1 MSRNRILSNACW
13 SLALMSVSLSPAAG
27 QGYRKPLG
35 VYAHM
40 DIEAAISRKPCSNST
55 STADLHTCLTTLYS
69 GLLADEAVS
78 GITAGAHWDDIQKSD
93 PLCIFVNECASGTE
107 DGYDW
112 SYLDDVFAV
121 ANAAHKFVQLI
132 ITPGVDS
139 PPWLLAKLPTCDGLF
154 GPTGTAPAD
163 CGQVTFATFPESQR
177 ADGTPPV
184 QPLPWNPLYILAWD
198 DFLIHLN
205 LRYRSNPAFVAIA
218 VAGPICASTEM
229 ILPTAAN
236 KSTISTGLDADTVW
250 KMLMAH
256 SFPYF
261 PIYQNSDQVFI
272 DTWKQTIDAYEQVF
286 SGVTLFLSPDSGSDM
301 PELPAVIH
309 DMTLFNADC
318 STSSLP
324 QSCGAKTEVLS
335 YFLSANGPNA
345 KATQDGG
352 MTASRSLKTGD
363 IGIAGVKMLTA
374 MDPTSFFG
382 GAEFDFA
389 VSDQTTL
396 QQEGCPNY
404 PTLCGL
410 FGYPFTPEEADY
422 NVLTVFFNG
431 TNAATHYGGTRGP
444 APIQYL
450 ELDYTDIQFAQTNPC
465 PTLPSTL
472 PGAPSL
478 QDLLNMASQDLFA
491 IAGQLITLPPTIC
504 H

>member
-1 MSRNRILSNACW
+1 MARSRIVSKVCL
-13 SLALMSVSLSPAAG
+13 SLALISASLSPAAA
-27 QGYRKPLG
+27 QANRKPVG
-35 VYAHM
+35 VYAHL
-40 DIEAAISRKPCSNST
+40 DIEAAIQRKPCSTST
-55 STADLHTCLTTLYS
+55 TTADLHRCLSNLYS

-78 GITAGAHWDDIQKSD
+78 GITAGQHWDAIQKSD
-93 PLCIFVNECASGTE
+93 PLCIFVNGCASGTE

-112 SYLDDVFAV
+112 SYLDDVFGA
-121 ANAAHKFVQLI
+121 AKAAHKLVQLI

-154 GPTGTAPAD
+154 GPAASAPID
-163 CGQVTFATFPESQR
+163 CGQVTFTNLPEGKR
-177 ADGTPPV
+177 ADGNPPV
-184 QPLPWNPLYILAWD
+184 QPLPWNPFYILAWD

-229 ILPTAAN
+229 ILPTQAN
-236 KSTISTGLDADTVW
+236 GATTASGLDADSAW
-250 KMLMAH
+250 KKLMAH

-272 DTWKQTIDAYEQVF
+272 DTWKQTIDAYEQIF
-286 SGVTLFLSPDSGSDM
+286 SGVTLFLSPDAGSDM

-309 DMTLFNADC
+309 NNTLFTVDC
-318 STSSLP
+318 SSSKLP
-324 QSCGAKTEVLS
+324 QSCGAKTEILS

-363 IGIAGVKMLTA
+363 IGIAGVKVLSGME
-374 MDPTSFFG
+374 PNSFMG

-389 VSDQTTL
+389 VSDATTL

-404 PTLCGL
+404 PTPCGL
-410 FGYPFTPEEADY
+410 FGYPFTPEEAAY

-431 TNAATHYGGTRGP
+431 TSTATHYGGTSGS

-450 ELDYTDIQFAQTNPC
+450 ELDYTDIQYAQANPC

-478 QDLLNMASQDLFA
+478 QDLLNMASEDLFA
-491 IAGQLITLPPTIC
+491 IAGQPITLAPTVC